1 MESLAVVNVKNSVS
15 CSVRMA
21 NVYAEVVRYF
31 AYCFFYFFYFYGFLK
46 SIPEGTKHG
55 FAA

>member
-1 MESLAVVNVKNSVS
+1 MESLAVVNAKNSVS

-46 SIPEGTKHG
+46 SIPKGTKHG